1 MSILK
6 SLASAILVT
15 LLATGSAAA
24 IPFESIRIGDQ
35 DGFGF
40 TGIGALK
47 AANGA
52 AADTNGNGLLQ
63 QTEFLPDLNNDGAS
77 QTLDNFD
84 NRSAAEI
91 SDIISLP
98 GTGYTNRGSTGSKWT
113 DIGLSTKYQGN
124 KFPDPGGPE
133 RPNNPSFEFR
143 FHVGAGNIVEGST
156 IFFNLVFGD
165 FDVTPATVDLMFT
178 SAASRTI
185 ALTVQGG
192 GQDGLIKAA
201 TSTLQFSEVFTSDA
215 AGGWIGLVLA
225 TFNAPREPY
234 TAFDFA
240 ELAIDEIPFVAV
252 SEPGTLAFMCL
263 GLVGLTFTRR
273 RRAA

>member
-1 MSILK
+1 MASMKSFASALVVIL
-6 SLASAILVT
+6 LAS
-15 LLATGSAAA
+15 GSAAA
-24 IPFESIRIGDQ
+24 TPFEFVRIGDQ

-40 TGIGALK
+40 ADIGNLQ

-52 AADTNGNGLLQ
+52 SADTNGNGLLQ

-84 NRSAAEI
+84 NRSETEI
-91 SDIISLP
+91 SGTISLP
-98 GTGYTNRGSTGSKWT
+98 ATGYTDRGSTGSKWT

-124 KFPDPGGPE
+124 NFPDPGGPE

-143 FHVGAGNIVEGST
+143 FHVGAGDIIEGST

-165 FDVTPATVDLMFT
+165 FDVTPATVDLIFT
-178 SAASRTI
+178 SAAARTI
-185 ALTVQGG
+185 ALTVLGG

-201 TSTLQFSEVFTSDA
+201 TSTLQFSEVFTADA
-215 AGGWIGLVLA
+215 AGGWFGLVLA

-240 ELAIDEIPFVAV
+240 ELSVDEIPFVAV
-252 SEPGTLAFMCL
+252 SEPGTLALMCL
-263 GLVGLTFTRR
+263 GLAGLGFARR
-273 RRAA
+273 KRVV

>member
-1 MSILK
+1 MK
-6 SLASAILVT
+6 SLASALIVT
-15 LLATGSAAA
+15 LLTTGSAAA
-24 IPFESIRIGDQ
+24 TPFEFVRIGDQ

-40 TGIGALK
+40 TGIGNLQ

-52 AADTNGNGLLQ
+52 LADTNSNGLLQ
-63 QTEFLPDLNNDGAS
+63 QTEFLPDLNNDGKS

-84 NRSAAEI
+84 NRSAAET
-91 SDIISLP
+91 SDTGSFS
-98 GTGYTNRGSTGSKWT
+98 GTGYTDLGSTGSKWT
-113 DIGLSTKYQGN
+113 DIGLSIKYQGSD
-124 KFPDPGGPE
+124 FPDPGGPI
-133 RPNNPSFEFR
+133 RPNNPAFDFR
-143 FHVGAGNIVEGST
+143 FHVGAGDIVEGST

-165 FDVTPATVDLMFT
+165 FDVTPATVDLTFA
-178 SAASRTI
+178 SAAARTI

-215 AGGWIGLVLA
+215 VGGWIGLVHA

-252 SEPGTLAFMCL
+252 SEPGTLIFMGL
-263 GLVGLTFTRR
+263 GLAGLGFARRKRVG
-273 RRAA
+273 